1 LAVAGVILGALG
13 IVVASYYAKKE
24 LNNIIAEQEVEQQDQ
39 GDVEQQ
45 VSTDCDDEGNS
56 SSTGENRVVGG
67 VCGNGGSA
75 TFAAGD
81 QNVVSVDLH
90 QDVDKEFL
98 DILYAP
104 GRGNESVVSDG
115 SHPFYDDIDD
125 EFFDILYAPA
135 GKPDQA
141 IETLDNE
148 AAVVCDGVSTSA
160 KITKTNPLAENV
172 TRTTK

>member
-1 LAVAGVILGALG
+1 MSDLGPISMADACNVLEREGWLATRPADFREAFLAAGRL
-13 IVVASYYAKKE
+13 
-24 LNNIIAEQEVEQQDQ
+24 
-39 GDVEQQ
+39 
-45 VSTDCDDEGNS
+45 
-56 SSTGENRVVGG
+56 R
-67 VCGNGGSA
+67 

-81 QNVVSVDLH
+81 QNVVDLH

-125 EFFDILYAPA
+125 EFFDILYAPT
-135 GKPDQA
+135 GKPDEA
-141 IETLDNE
+141 IETPDNE